1 MMRFRVRGAAIALA
15 ALMCSACSR
24 SAPHPAQTRAP
35 LITGAYPSYGH
46 APDFSWVAGS
56 IAPRPNGCVYL
67 QFDRQR
73 REPWDGR
80 IALIGDPQALARF
93 PGGDMV
99 VAFGHLSNAPRGE
112 CGAAALDVTQIGE
125 H

>member
-1 MMRFRVRGAAIALA
+1 VLIALLCA
-15 ALMCSACSR
+15 ACAR
-24 SAPHPAQTRAP
+24 SAPHPAPTRAP
-35 LITGAYPSYGH
+35 LITGAYPQYGH

-56 IAPRPNGCVYL
+56 IAPRPDGCVYL
-67 QFDRQR
+67 QFDPRHEQ
-73 REPWDGR
+73 PWDGR
-80 IALIGDPQALARF
+80 IALLADPQTLAPF

-99 VAFGHLSNAPRGE
+99 VAFGRLSNAPRGE

>member
-1 MMRFRVRGAAIALA
+1 MRGAAIALVALVCA
-15 ALMCSACSR
+15 ACMH
-24 SAPHPAQTRAP
+24 SAPHAGPTRGP

-67 QFDRQR
+67 QFDPHRS
-73 REPWDGR
+73 EPWDGR
-80 IALIGDPQALARF
+80 IALIADPQTLEQF
-93 PGGDMV
+93 PSGDMV
-99 VAFGHLSNAPRGE
+99 VAFGHLSDAPRGE